1 MNDIFVTYPG
11 GKNGSG
17 VYQKLINQM
26 PPHHMY
32 VECFLG
38 GGAVMRAK
46 RPAAVNVG
54 IDADKAV
61 VMEWQ
66 VKPPADVLNLTV
78 LQQDAI
84 SWLMEHCDTLG
95 PDCLVYADPPYLM
108 STRSSQRQFY
118 AVEMAEEK
126 EHRMLIGVL
135 RGLKCMVMLSGYW
148 SQLYAEMLHDW
159 RTYTFQAMT
168 RGGTVAQEW
177 VWMNFPA
184 PVELHDYRYLG
195 ETFREREYIKRMKGR
210 WVARLEKMT
219 PLRRQALL
227 MAISELRSGSGV
239 PGDDAGAGDDCRR
252 ASVDGAVGAES
263 GGYDDG
269 CAPGEIRMGRY
280 GLEYNLA
287 RAGVDLINAEE
298 EARIRELWA
307 LDTWPQKWSSQDVD
321 ANVPI
326 DGLVADGE
334 RLFVQPLL
342 VR

>member
-17 VYQKLINQM
+17 VYQKIINQM
-26 PPHHMY
+26 PPHRVY
-32 VECFLG
+32 VEAFLG
-38 GGAVMRAK
+38 GGAIMRAK
-46 RPAAVNVG
+46 RPAMVNVG
-54 IDADKAV
+54 IDADRAV
-61 VMEWQ
+61 VMEWK
-66 VKPPADVLNLTV
+66 VKPPAEVPNLTV
-78 LQQDAI
+78 LQEDAI
-84 SWLMEHCDTLG
+84 VWLQDNFARLG

-195 ETFREREYIKRMKGR
+195 ETFREREYIKRMRVR
-210 WVARLEKMT
+210 WLAKLEKMT
-219 PLRRQALL
+219 PLKRQALL

-239 PGDDAGAGDDCRR
+239 PGGVVEEGDVDMS

-269 CAPGEIRMGRY
+269 CAPGEIRMGPG

-287 RAGVDLINAEE
+287 IEDAVAVDEELRACIGGNGVGGPT
-298 EARIRELWA
+298 R
-307 LDTWPQKWSSQDVD
+307 V
-321 ANVPI
+321 
-326 DGLVADGE
+326 GGGE
-334 RLFVQPLL
+334 
-342 VR
+342 